1 MKLKLPLTLL
11 ATLVSSFAYAATP
24 NTSGTDTIGSGTY
37 TYYTEAD
44 GTVKATFTGNGATG
58 NNDGGY
64 TKSTGHMGGV
74 SPDYVNNDGNERVA
88 TNTDLTIG
96 GVDSDGNVIET
107 TAKRVTASGVRG
119 YVVTGNKKVTVKE
132 GANVELLLGG
142 YDLETK
148 YGINSLSV
156 AKESTQQTTKTVFA
170 PKSPSTATI
179 SINVEG
185 GNVSHIYGSY
195 TASNIVTLEL
205 QAAKAN
211 LSSEALAE
219 YLSNPAWA
227 HNEKINITLS
237 GGKTDLI
244 IAGGFNGAANNDVSV
259 RVTGDDTVV
268 NFIYAG
274 SYSTATEG
282 YQGYVKSTNVTIE
295 GGTITGSVYGGSY
308 NADNYVKENT
318 SVVITGGTVMNNVYG
333 AGDGDTVKGSTY
345 IEINGGNVDGD
356 VYGGGKNG
364 STVEK
369 NTTIALLDGNVK
381 GTIKAGGKDEA
392 SEVKGNKTLIVGT
405 DEKAYTG
412 TVGNIEGFD
421 EIIVKEGSSLHLE
434 QGNAFTSNDM
444 SVTLSAKNLS
454 MAAIN
459 SATAELEGTLTLSI
473 GFEGAPK
480 SGKYMI
486 IAADS
491 AVQGWEQSN
500 VTLKG
505 VAAFDDLQ
513 WNGNTLY
520 FIYRGVDMDAMTTAN
535 WGVFKSSQAFT
546 DALWAPRPAE
556 SCLDLTGE
564 NKYTAWGT
572 VYSHSS
578 RIGSNGADYS
588 IYGGAIGVEKTLSAK
603 RFIGAAMGYDWGKVK
618 PFSTSSVDQDS
629 YHLAAYGR
637 AWHWCP
643 NSTDAVSIDWSAA
656 YGRTTSDHSSIA
668 GDWTQDTLQLDARA
682 TYYRE
687 INERT
692 TVNAF
697 VGAQYYAQGSDT
709 VGDNKAKAMQ
719 NLRFMLGGG
728 ISYQLGK
735 RTALYGEASL
745 YQDVDRHNPS
755 VSTNGAQFS
764 CTNPGRFGGN
774 VSAGVEYK
782 LNDNWSMRANY
793 GFSTAD
799 DQNEHYINVGAV
811 YRF

>member
-11 ATLVSSFAYAATP
+11 AALVSSVAYAATP

-37 TYYTEAD
+37 TYTTEAD
-44 GTVKATFTGNGATG
+44 GTVKAIFTGNGATG
-58 NNDGGY
+58 TNDGGY
-64 TKSTGHMGGV
+64 TKGKGHLGGV
-74 SPDYVNNDGNERVA
+74 SSDYVNNNGNKRVA

-96 GVDSDGNVIET
+96 GVDADGNVIAT
-107 TAKRVTASGVRG
+107 TAKRVTASGVKG

-132 GANVELLLGG
+132 GASVELLLGG
-142 YDLETK
+142 YDLDTK
-148 YGINSLSV
+148 YGINSLGV
-156 AKESTQQTTKTVFA
+156 AEEPTQHSTGTVFA

-185 GNVSHIYGSY
+185 GNVAQIYGSY
-195 TASNIVTLEL
+195 VSKNIIDNEIN
-205 QAAKAN
+205 AAKKN
-211 LSSEALAE
+211 LKGDALAE
-219 YLSNPAWA
+219 YLANPAWA
-227 HNEKINITLS
+227 QNEQIDITLS
-237 GGKTDLI
+237 GGKTGLVVG
-244 IAGGFNGAANNDVSV
+244 GGFNGACNNTVSV
-259 RVTGDDTVV
+259 KVTGEDTSVD
-268 NFIYAG
+268 FIYAG
-274 SYSTATEG
+274 AHSTG
-282 YQGYVKSTNVTIE
+282 DGGFQGHVKNTNVTIE
-295 GGTITGSVYGGSY
+295 GGTITGSVYGGGY
-308 NADNYVKENT
+308 NANSYVQENT
-318 SVVITGGTVMNNVYG
+318 SVIITGGTIKNNVYG

-345 IEINGGNVDGD
+345 VEINGGNVDGD

-364 STVEK
+364 STVET
-369 NTTIALLDGNVK
+369 NTTVALLDGNVK

-405 DEKAYTG
+405 EEKAYTG

-421 EIIVKEGSSLHLE
+421 TIIVAEGSSLHVE
-434 QGNAFTSNDM
+434 KGNAFVSNDM
-444 SVTLSAKNLS
+444 TVTLSTKNLS

-459 SATAELEGTLTLSI
+459 CATAELDGALTLSI

-486 IAADS
+486 IASDS
-491 AVQGWEQSN
+491 AVQGWDQN
-500 VTLKG
+500 NITLKG
-505 VAAFDDLQ
+505 VAGFDDLQ
-513 WNGNTLY
+513 WSGNTLY
-520 FIYRGVDMDAMTTAN
+520 FVYRGVDIDAMTTAN

-546 DALWAPRPAE
+546 GTLWAPRPAE

-572 VYSHSS
+572 VYSHNS

-603 RFIGAAMGYDWGKVK
+603 RFIGAALGYDWGKVK

-629 YHLAAYGR
+629 FHLAAYGR

-656 YGRTTSDHSSIA
+656 YGSTTSDHSSIA
-668 GDWTQDTLQLDARA
+668 GDWTQDSLQLDARA
-682 TYYRE
+682 TYHRE
-687 INERT
+687 LSERT

-728 ISYQLGK
+728 ISYQLNK

-755 VSTNGAQFS
+755 VTSNGAQFY

-782 LNDNWSMRANY
+782 LNNNWSMRANY

-811 YRF
+811 YKF